1 MVRSPDLFSTTT
13 KKNGKK
19 WSGHVRLMLRLEFL
33 ERTNKYGP
41 IYGFMMSPQPIR
53 PYHFGISPSSTPN
66 TTCLSLMTNSLDYS
80 ILARSLTPSSLLNSN
95 ESITPANNP
104 QSPKT
109 IVTSDEPITST
120 SVTLMSPT
128 TIDKGKYAST
138 FNRSC

>member
-1 MVRSPDLFSTTT
+1 
-13 KKNGKK
+13 
-19 WSGHVRLMLRLEFL
+19 
-33 ERTNKYGP
+33 
-41 IYGFMMSPQPIR
+41 MMSPQPIR
-53 PYHFGISPSSTPN
+53 PYHFGISPSLTPN

-95 ESITPANNP
+95 ESITPANKP